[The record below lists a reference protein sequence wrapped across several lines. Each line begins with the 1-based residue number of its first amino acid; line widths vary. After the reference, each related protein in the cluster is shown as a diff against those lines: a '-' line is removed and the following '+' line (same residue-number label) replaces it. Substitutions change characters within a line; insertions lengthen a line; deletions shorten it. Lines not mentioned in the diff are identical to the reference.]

1 MSKLLLSLFRY
12 PLGLFVLLFWSPG
25 HYCHQQL
32 ELDAIKTN
40 SLIDSSALL
49 LSLLLASNGSDA
61 LASNADSRFSRMEDP
76 ELDMT
81 TPQLIAHRGYP
92 VEIHEVTTS
101 DGYILELHR
110 IPYSRRVPSRFQRSK
125 QFGNKYAN
133 RMSTR
138 PVVFLQHGLLC
149 SSSDWVLNPTDRGLA
164 YMLAD
169 RGYDVWMGNARGNT
183 YSKKHIFLKESDE
196 AFWRFTWD
204 EMGLYDIP
212 ATLEY
217 ILRTTGRQKL
227 IYIGHSMGTTM
238 FWVAMETHPELNDKI
253 ELMVGLAPVASV
265 SRMKSPIRIFTP
277 FIHEFQLMF
286 EWFGTKAFL
295 PSGPVLKLLSRLF
308 CDQTKWEEDFCEN
321 IFFLL
326 SGSDPANFNEE
337 MVPLITT
344 HTPAGTST
352 YTIFHYMQEYS
363 TAERYTRMDWGTKQN
378 MEEYGQPTPPP
389 YNLTTVTAPVVLYWG
404 ENDWLASPKD
414 VTWLAKRLTNLQGFY
429 RVNMT
434 AFNHLDFLWATH
446 VDQLLY
452 NHLLQLLPYSY

>member
-92 VEIHEVTTS
+92 VETHEVTTS

-196 AFWRFTWD
+196 AFWRFT
-204 EMGLYDIP
+204 
-212 ATLEY
+212 
-217 ILRTTGRQKL
+217 
-227 IYIGHSMGTTM
+227 
-238 FWVAMETHPELNDKI
+238 
-253 ELMVGLAPVASV
+253 
-265 SRMKSPIRIFTP
+265 
-277 FIHEFQLMF
+277 
-286 EWFGTKAFL
+286 
-295 PSGPVLKLLSRLF
+295 
-308 CDQTKWEEDFCEN
+308 
-321 IFFLL
+321 
-326 SGSDPANFNEE
+326 
-337 MVPLITT
+337 
-344 HTPAGTST
+344 
-352 YTIFHYMQEYS
+352 
-363 TAERYTRMDWGTKQN
+363 
-378 MEEYGQPTPPP
+378 
-389 YNLTTVTAPVVLYWG
+389 
-404 ENDWLASPKD
+404 
-414 VTWLAKRLTNLQGFY
+414 
-429 RVNMT
+429 
-434 AFNHLDFLWATH
+434 
-446 VDQLLY
+446 
-452 NHLLQLLPYSY
+452 